1 MTDPRLAGTTGRLL
15 DSLGPLF
22 DFFTES
28 PWAKKRK
35 EPGACDFLAGN
46 PQEMPLPEFV
56 EALQRA
62 AVPKNKDWY
71 AYKLAEPEPMK
82 LVAESLREERGI
94 EFEDEDVVLTTG
106 AFAGLAITMRTVVDP
121 GDEVIFLSPPWFFY
135 ESMIVAAGAEP
146 VRVPIE
152 PPDFDLPV
160 DAIAAAITEK
170 TRAII
175 VNSPQ
180 NPTGRI
186 YPGSDLQRLA
196 DVLTKASE
204 RNGRPIYLISDE
216 AYCKIVYD
224 DRDFPSPTDFYP
236 NSFLVYTYGKTLLTP
251 GQRFGYIALPPT
263 MPDRDRMRPA
273 VLVTAVVAGW
283 LFPTAL
289 MQHALP
295 EIDGLSIDI
304 KALQARRDR
313 MVEALRGFG
322 YETTN
327 PEGTFYLVVRSPDPD
342 DRAFT
347 LKLSEDRVY
356 VLPGSLFELP
366 GFFRISITANDDMV
380 ERSLPVFEKAIA
392 G

>member
-35 EPGACDFLAGN
+35 GPGACDFLAGN

-62 AVPKNKDWY
+62 AVPKDKDWY

-82 LVAESLREERGI
+82 VVAESLREERGI
-94 EFEDEDVVLTTG
+94 EFEDEDIVLTTG

-146 VRVPIE
+146 VRVPID

-347 LKLSEDRVY
+347 LKLAEDRVY